1 MNNDQNL
8 NANNNLSDANMFHYL
23 TGLPNAGGYIRE
35 IMKVNIGD
43 NILNYTAFS
52 FNLKGFGNI
61 NQRYGMN
68 IGDTILKNAALSVAN
83 FLEDDEI
90 LGHLGGDNFVAL
102 IKKDRKIIFCRFLNG
117 VEVEVPFEHK
127 RDKIKISA
135 TIGLWDIDEPLRDP
149 GDVISNP
156 NIALQQ
162 ARHIV
167 HQPVVAVTKDML
179 KRVSMQKT
187 VLERYQRA
195 LENRE
200 FLVYY
205 QPKVDS
211 RTKRLVGA
219 EGLVRWRHNG
229 EMVSPGVFIPPLEQN
244 GEIVLLDYYV
254 LRKACED
261 IKRWLDEGIEPVTIS
276 VNFSRKDL
284 LDTALAENIDKIITN
299 SGIDK
304 KYIEVEVTE
313 TVDEQEHGELATFIS
328 DLYLRG
334 IMTAIDDFGAG
345 YSSLATLRE
354 FQVHTLKIDR
364 SFINTDDFSW
374 KDEIILRDIIHMATG
389 LGMDVITEGVERQ
402 DQVDFINKVGC
413 YVIQGFFYDRPL
425 PLDEFENRLMNKDY
439 NSKK

>member
-1 MNNDQNL
+1 MNSNQEPDQFA
-8 NANNNLSDANMFHYL
+8 NAKDAMMIHYL
-23 TGLPNAGGYIRE
+23 TGLPNSGGYIAEVAKLSRKAD
-35 IMKVNIGD
+35 MRD
-43 NILNYTAFS
+43 YTAFF
-52 FNLKGFGNI
+52 FNFKGFGNT
-61 NQRYGMN
+61 NQRYGSEG
-68 IGDTILKNAALSVAN
+68 GDKIIKAVAMKIKE
-83 FLEDDEI
+83 FLDDDEI

-102 IKKDRKIIFCRFLNG
+102 IKKSKKILFCRLLNG
-117 VEVEVPFEHK
+117 VEVEIEIGGK
-127 RDKIKISA
+127 TENIKVAS
-135 TIGLWDIDEPLRDP
+135 TIGLWDIEEELVAP

-156 NIALQQ
+156 SVALQH
-162 ARHIV
+162 AKHIV
-167 HQPVVAVTKDML
+167 HQPVVSVTKDML
-179 KRVSMQKT
+179 HKVAMQKT
-187 VLERYQRA
+187 VLSRYQKA

-211 RTKRLVGA
+211 RTKMLVGA
-219 EGLVRWRHNG
+219 EGLVRWKHG
-229 EMVSPGVFIPPLEQN
+229 DEMVSPGVFIPPLEQN

-261 IKRWLDEGIEPVTIS
+261 IKQWIADGIEPVTIS

-284 LDTALAENIDKIITN
+284 LDPDLAENIDRIITN

-328 DLYLRG
+328 DLFLRG

-364 SFINTDDFSW
+364 SFINTEDFSW
-374 KDEIILRDIIHMATG
+374 KDEIILTDIIHMASE

-402 DQVDFINKVGC
+402 DQLDFINKVGC
-413 YVIQGFFYDRPL
+413 YVIQGYFYDRPL
-425 PLDEFENRLMNKDY
+425 PLEEFLIRLKNKSY
-439 NSKK
+439 G

>member
-1 MNNDQNL
+1 MDVYSEH
-8 NANNNLSDANMFHYL
+8 NAGSDIMTHYL
-23 TGLPNAGGYIRE
+23 SGLPNAGGYIAEVVKLMRTE
-35 IMKVNIGD
+35 D
-43 NILNYTAFS
+43 PTNYTAFY
-52 FNLKGFGNI
+52 FNLKGFGNL
-61 NQRYGMN
+61 NMRYGN
-68 IGDTILKNAALSVAN
+68 EKGDKIIKDVADKMRN
-83 FLEDDEI
+83 FMEKDEI

-102 IKKDRKIIFCRFLNG
+102 LKKENKIRFCRFLNG
-117 VEVEVPFEHK
+117 IDVDVPLED
-127 RDKIKISA
+127 RVDRLRISA
-135 TIGLWDIDEPLRDP
+135 TIGMWDIDEPLLDP
-149 GDVISNP
+149 GMTIGHPSIAYQHAKHVI
-156 NIALQQ
+156 
-162 ARHIV
+162 
-167 HQPVVAVTKDML
+167 HQPVSTVTKDML
-179 KRVSMQKT
+179 KRVSMHKT
-187 VLERYQRA
+187 VLERYQKA

-211 RTKRLVGA
+211 RTKMLVGA

-254 LRKACED
+254 LRQACED
-261 IKRWLDEGIEPVTIS
+261 IKNWIAQGIEPVTIS

-284 LDTALAENIDKIITN
+284 LDPDLAENIDKIITN

-313 TVDEQEHGELATFIS
+313 TVDEQEHGELASFIS
-328 DLYLRG
+328 DLFMRN

-364 SFINTDDFSW
+364 SFINTEEFSW
-374 KDEIILRDIIHMATG
+374 KDEIILKDIIHMATE

-402 DQVDFINKVGC
+402 DQVEFVNKVGC

-425 PLDEFENRLMNKDY
+425 PHDEFLVRLRNKKY
-439 NSKK
+439 E

>member
-1 MNNDQNL
+1 MDKMRDKARL
-8 NANNNLSDANMFHYL
+8 ESEEKVMMKHYL
-23 TGLPNAGGYIRE
+23 TGLPNSGGYIIGIRE
-35 IMKVNIGD
+35 LAKITE
-43 NILNYTAFS
+43 LTNYTAFA

-61 NQRYGMN
+61 NQRYGMDIGNN
-68 IGDTILKNAALSVAN
+68 IIKLAAEKMES
-83 FLEDDEI
+83 FLENDEL

-102 IKKDRKIIFCRFLNG
+102 IKKERKAPFCRFLNG
-117 VEVEVPFEHK
+117 IEVELPFKHK
-127 RDKIKISA
+127 KETLKIAS
-135 TIGLWDIDEPLRDP
+135 TIGMWDIDEPVLDL

-156 NIALQQ
+156 AIALQH
-162 ARHIV
+162 AKHIV
-167 HQPVVAVTKDML
+167 HQPVVSVTKDML

-195 LENRE
+195 LEERE
-200 FLVYY
+200 FLVFY

-211 RTKRLVGA
+211 RTKTLVGA
-219 EGLVRWRHNG
+219 EGLVRWKHEG
-229 EMVSPGVFIPPLEQN
+229 EMISPGVFIPPLEQN

-254 LRKACED
+254 LKRACED
-261 IKRWLDEGIEPVTIS
+261 IKGWLDKGIMPVPIS

-284 LDTALAENIDKIITN
+284 MDPDLAENIDKTIT
-299 SGIDK
+299 SYGIDK
-304 KYIEVEVTE
+304 KFIEVEVTE

-328 DLYLRG
+328 DLFMRG
-334 IMTAIDDFGAG
+334 IKTAIDDFGAG

-354 FQVHTLKIDR
+354 FKVHTLKIDR

-374 KDEIILRDIIHMATG
+374 KDEIILTDIIHMAKS

-425 PLDEFENRLMNKDY
+425 PYEDFIKRLKNKQYD
-439 NSKK
+439 